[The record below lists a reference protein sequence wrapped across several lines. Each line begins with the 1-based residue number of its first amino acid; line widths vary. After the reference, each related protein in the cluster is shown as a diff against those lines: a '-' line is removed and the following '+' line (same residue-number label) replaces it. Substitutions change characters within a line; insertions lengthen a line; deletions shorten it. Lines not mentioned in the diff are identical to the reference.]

1 MLDSA
6 LRPQWSEPSNP
17 RLPVTLKFSSDLA
30 TLQTDHSPSWM
41 KPGSGTRLEI
51 TSPL

>member
-6 LRPQWSEPSNP
+6 LQSQAGEPSNL

-30 TLQTDHSPSWM
+30 TLQADHSPFLD
-41 KPGSGTRLEI
+41 PTR
-51 TSPL
+51 